1 MKVRTF
7 FATLLAAYA
16 ICTVPHAVAADSS
29 APAPAPQI
37 SIDDLRA
44 RLNLTPEQQAAI
56 APYAEERK
64 AKMEQV
70 RSKLASAT
78 SRRDKLALAKEAKA
92 IQDDFSSKV
101 QPVLTPEQQA
111 EWQKIREEMRE
122 QMKQRMRSR

>member
-7 FATLLAAYA
+7 FAALLAAYA
-16 ICTVPHAVAADSS
+16 LCTVPHAIAADS
-29 APAPAPQI
+29 PAPAPQI
-37 SIDDLRA
+37 GIDDLRA
-44 RLNLTPEQQAAI
+44 RLNLTPEQQATI

-64 AKMEQV
+64 AKMEPI

-92 IQDDFSSKV
+92 IQDDFSAKV
-101 QPVLTPEQQA
+101 QPVLTPAQQA

-122 QMKQRMRSR
+122 QMKERLRNR